1 MPRSVRLWSW
11 LLLACLIN
19 QNFAVFAADRDRLQQ
34 LLHRF
39 PEADLNQDGQLSLQE
54 AKAFRDRKRG
64 TATEPAKRQ
73 RAFQKSGL
81 KTSTSRQ
88 AASLQAPVDGL
99 NGLYMGHSFFNPVAQ
114 ELVNRIPDS
123 TIVDH
128 RAYIVAAGGINGSPK
143 YLWDAAAK
151 REQGLQHLAAGGV
164 DVLAL
169 TYHSPETSSLQD
181 YQRWMD
187 AALRKNP
194 DIRLV
199 LGVPWGSYIHDADLA
214 QLSEMDSKMDFFFEQ
229 VIEPLRAAYPKNQV
243 VFCPY
248 GLGVNELVRR
258 LLQAD
263 LPGVKYVMHPDPAA
277 RAASKRSGEQ
287 LVNDQ
292 IGHGGELVI
301 RLSALIMLAVIYDYD
316 LSLLSSQKIEKLP
329 EIDLVAIA
337 EKIVQRIQPYN
348 ALYDEAD

>member
-1 MPRSVRLWSW
+1 MILRPVCLWGW

-19 QNFAVFAADRDRLQQ
+19 QNIFVFAAERDRLQQ

-39 PEADLNQDGQLSLQE
+39 PEADLNQDGQLSRQE
-54 AKAFRDRKRG
+54 AKAFRDRMRG
-64 TATEPAKRQ
+64 TASVPANRQ

-88 AASLQAPVDGL
+88 ASSLQAPVAGL

-128 RAYIVAAGGINGSPK
+128 RAYIVAAGGIHGSPK

-151 REQGLQHLAAGGV
+151 REQGLQHLQAGGV

-169 TYHSPETSSLQD
+169 TYYSPETSSLQD
-181 YQRWMD
+181 YKRWMD
-187 AALRKNP
+187 VAMRQNP
-194 DIRLV
+194 DICLV
-199 LGVPWGSYIHDADLA
+199 LGLPWGSYIHNAAMDDLA
-214 QLSEMDSKMDFFFEQ
+214 EMDAKMDLFFEE
-229 VIEPLRAAYPKNQV
+229 VIEPLRAAYPNNMV

-258 LLQAD
+258 LLQED

-316 LSLLSSQKIEKLP
+316 LSLLSPQKIEKLP
-329 EIDLVAIA
+329 EINLVAIA
-337 EKIVQRIQPYN
+337 KKIVQRIRPYN
-348 ALYDEAD
+348 ALYH

>member
-1 MPRSVRLWSW
+1 MLHSVRLWSW

-19 QNFAVFAADRDRLQQ
+19 QNVVVFAADRDRLQQ

-54 AKAFRDRKRG
+54 ARAFRDRKRG
-64 TATEPAKRQ
+64 TTSEPADRQ
-73 RAFQKSGL
+73 KAFQKSGL

-88 AASLQAPVDGL
+88 ATSLQAPVDGL
-99 NGLYMGHSFFNPVAQ
+99 NGLYMGHSFFNPVAH

-128 RAYIVAAGGINGSPK
+128 RAYIVAAGGIHGSPK

-151 REQGLQHLAAGGV
+151 REQGLQYLQAGGV

-169 TYHSPETSSLQD
+169 TYHSPETSSLRD
-181 YQRWMD
+181 YKRWMD
-187 AALRKNP
+187 VAVRQNP
-194 DIRLV
+194 HIRLV
-199 LGVPWGSYIHDADLA
+199 LGLPWGSYIHGATIDDLA
-214 QLSEMDSKMDFFFEQ
+214 EMDAKMDLFFEQ
-229 VIEPLRAAYPKNQV
+229 VIVPLRAFYPKNPV

-258 LLQAD
+258 LLQED

-301 RLSALIMLAVIYDYD
+301 RLSALIMLSVIYNYD
-316 LSLLSSQKIEKLP
+316 LSLLSPQKIEKLP
-329 EIDLVAIA
+329 ELDLVAIA
-337 EKIVQRIQPYN
+337 EKIAQRIRPYN
-348 ALYDEAD
+348 ALYH

>member
-1 MPRSVRLWSW
+1 MLRSFRLASW
-11 LLLACLIN
+11 LLLACLLN
-19 QNFAVFAADRDRLQQ
+19 HNFVVFAVQQDRLQQ

-39 PEADLNQDGQLSLQE
+39 PEADLNQDGRLSPQE

-64 TATEPAKRQ
+64 TTAEPNGRQ

-81 KTSTSRQ
+81 KTASSRQ
-88 AASLQAPVDGL
+88 ADRLQDPVDGL

-128 RAYIVAAGGINGSPK
+128 RAYIVAAGGIHGSPK
-143 YLWDAAAK
+143 YLWDAPAK
-151 REQGLQHLAAGGV
+151 REQGLEHLEAGGV

-169 TYHSPETSSLQD
+169 TYHSPETSSLRD
-181 YQRWMD
+181 YKRWMD
-187 AALRKNP
+187 VAVRKNP

-199 LGVPWGSYIHDADLA
+199 LGLPWGSYIHDADLA
-214 QLSEMDSKMDFFFEQ
+214 QLSEMDAKMNLFFEQ
-229 VIEPLRAAYPKNQV
+229 VIEPLRVAYPNNQI

-258 LLQAD
+258 LLQED

-287 LVNDQ
+287 LVNDP

-301 RLSALIMLAVIYDYD
+301 RLSSLIMLSVIYDYD
-316 LSLLSSQKIEKLP
+316 LSLLSPQKIEKLP

-337 EKIVQRIQPYN
+337 EEIVQRIRPYN
-348 ALYDEAD
+348 VLYY